1 MKLFKTIWLRLR
13 SLWQRCE
20 VKREIDEELRFH
32 IEQRTAENVAAGMAP
47 EEAAREARK
56 RFGNLQ
62 SVREECRERR
72 GASFG
77 EATWQDVRFGLRIL
91 WKNPGFTTVAVL
103 TLALGIG
110 ANTAIFSSINSALLK
125 PLPYPHAEQLV
136 DIAEQMPESRDRYAV
151 SGGAFKDWREH
162 SSKFAHLAIYEGID
176 RNLTGKG
183 TPEHVTGMQ
192 VSAEFLSVLGVAP
205 IIGRDFAAG
214 ESAVGGDSHVIL
226 LTHQCWQSRYG
237 GDIGILGKVVLLD
250 QVTYTVI
257 GALPPRALLQD
268 DVEFLIPEVID
279 APGENW
285 TRHGHWRQVIGRLL
299 PGASAAEAQAELRG
313 IKQQLMAEY
322 PSYKEKWSVLVTP
335 LREICVGDVRP
346 VLVLLLGAVA
356 LVLLIACANVSNL
369 LLARGNVRSREM
381 AVRIA
386 LGAHSWRIIR
396 QMLTESLLLAMS
408 GCALGLLFAAFGI
421 RLLAGMM
428 AEQLPGVLRPQLDI
442 HVLMFS
448 ALVACGCAILFGI
461 LPAWRAARA
470 DVNHALKETERGSAP
485 RSKRR
490 LQSFLVVSEFALTLV
505 LLIGAGLFLRSF
517 IRLTETD
524 PGFDPRHSLAFD
536 LSFPKV
542 KYPGDEDR
550 LRVTKD
556 VIGRIQALPGVESV
570 GAVSALPLSTA
581 DWGEPINRTDKPEP
595 PEQYNV
601 GVSGVSGDCFAAIGV
616 RLMRGRAITE
626 ADNRPT
632 APPVLVID
640 SGVARDLYP
649 NEDPLGKSLN
659 MWGTAYEIVGVAAP
673 VRHGGIENDPR
684 PRVYG
689 AQARFHNGPS
699 IVVRSALPPM
709 ALIQAVRKAVLEAD
723 PDQPI
728 ANVRTLEEA
737 VQKSL
742 APRRTIL
749 ILLGL
754 FAVVAISLACIG
766 IYGVMSNAIGQRSH
780 ELGIRSALGAQRGD
794 IIRLVL
800 VGGMKPSFIGIGVGL
815 AIAFGL
821 ARLLENQL
829 FQVNAHDPLVFVAS
843 VCLLGIVALLS
854 VYFPARRAARLNP
867 MLALRNE

>member
-1 MKLFKTIWLRLR
+1 
-13 SLWQRCE
+13 
-20 VKREIDEELRFH
+20 
-32 IEQRTAENVAAGMAP
+32 
-47 EEAAREARK
+47 
-56 RFGNLQ
+56 
-62 SVREECRERR
+62 
-72 GASFG
+72 
-77 EATWQDVRFGLRIL
+77 
-91 WKNPGFTTVAVL
+91 
-103 TLALGIG
+103 
-110 ANTAIFSSINSALLK
+110 
-125 PLPYPHAEQLV
+125 
-136 DIAEQMPESRDRYAV
+136 
-151 SGGAFKDWREH
+151 
-162 SSKFAHLAIYEGID
+162 
-176 RNLTGKG
+176 
-183 TPEHVTGMQ
+183 
-192 VSAEFLSVLGVAP
+192 
-205 IIGRDFAAG
+205 
-214 ESAVGGDSHVIL
+214 
-226 LTHQCWQSRYG
+226 
-237 GDIGILGKVVLLD
+237 
-250 QVTYTVI
+250 
-257 GALPPRALLQD
+257 
-268 DVEFLIPEVID
+268 
-279 APGENW
+279 
-285 TRHGHWRQVIGRLL
+285 
-299 PGASAAEAQAELRG
+299 
-313 IKQQLMAEY
+313 
-322 PSYKEKWSVLVTP
+322 
-335 LREICVGDVRP
+335 
-346 VLVLLLGAVA
+346 
-356 LVLLIACANVSNL
+356 
-369 LLARGNVRSREM
+369 
-381 AVRIA
+381 
-386 LGAHSWRIIR
+386 
-396 QMLTESLLLAMS
+396 
-408 GCALGLLFAAFGI
+408 
-421 RLLAGMM
+421 
-428 AEQLPGVLRPQLDI
+428 
-442 HVLMFS
+442 
-448 ALVACGCAILFGI
+448 
-461 LPAWRAARA
+461 
-470 DVNHALKETERGSAP
+470 
-485 RSKRR
+485 
-490 LQSFLVVSEFALTLV
+490 VSEFALTLV

-601 GVSGVSGDCFAAIGV
+601 GVSGVSGDYFAAIGV

-699 IVVRSALPPM
+699 IVVRSRAAAYGAHTSSPKSRPGSRSRP
-709 ALIQAVRKAVLEAD
+709 AHRQCSHTRRGRPEIAGPQAHHPD
-723 PDQPI
+723 P
-728 ANVRTLEEA
+728 AR
-737 VQKSL
+737 
-742 APRRTIL
+742 
-749 ILLGL
+749 L

-829 FQVNAHDPLVFVAS
+829 FQVNAHDPLVSLLQCA
-843 VCLLGIVALLS
+843 CLELWLS
-854 VYFPARRAARLNP
+854 YPSTSPPAARP
-867 MLALRNE
+867 G